1 MSRLSDQTVE
11 LMGAYIEGELD
22 GEAAASFEA
31 AMEADPALFAEVESM
46 RETVRKLA
54 SLQRPKAP
62 EGFSADLA
70 ARLRTR
76 SVVERRGGM
85 GLEERWLQLLMVA
98 AVAML
103 AWLLWPHG
111 GSVTPSA
118 GSLEGSGSGS
128 GVDEIVVPAL
138 PAGEVEIEPAQPSRV
153 SGGPVLPMKVL
164 ENRYE
169 VVTQLDAKALR
180 SELRKVVGDRQVKEV
195 EGGFEVTLDAGES
208 DAERARL
215 LNLGRYSVERVTLP
229 AGQRP
234 PLLLRSRP
242 ATAEP

>member
-22 GEAAASFEA
+22 AEAAASFEA
-31 AMEADPALFAEVESM
+31 LMEADPALFAEVESM
-46 RETVRKLA
+46 RETVRRLA
-54 SLQRPKAP
+54 SLERPKAP

-70 ARLRTR
+70 ARRRTR
-76 SVVERRGGM
+76 SVTERRGGM
-85 GLEERWLQLLMVA
+85 GLEERWLQLLLLA
-98 AVAML
+98 GVAML

-118 GSLEGSGSGS
+118 GSADGSGSGS
-128 GVDEIVVPAL
+128 GGDEIVVPAL
-138 PAGEVEIEPAQPSRV
+138 PAGEVEIEPALPSRV
-153 SGGPVLPMKVL
+153 AGGPVLPMQAI

-169 VVTQLDAKALR
+169 VATTLDAKALR
-180 SELRKVVGDRQVKEV
+180 TALRKVVGDRQVKEV
-195 EGGFEVTLDAGES
+195 EGGFEVTLDAKES

-234 PLLLRSRP
+234 PVLLRSLP
-242 ATAEP
+242 ASTKP

>member
-22 GEAAASFEA
+22 AEAAASFEA

-46 RETVRKLA
+46 RETVRRLA
-54 SLQRPKAP
+54 SLERPRAP

-76 SVVERRGGM
+76 SVTERRGGM
-85 GLEERWLQLLMVA
+85 GLEERWLQLLLLA

-103 AWLLWPHG
+103 AWLLWPNG
-111 GSVTPSA
+111 ASVTRVA
-118 GSLEGSGSGS
+118 GSPAGSGSGS
-128 GVDEIVVPAL
+128 GVEEIVVPAL
-138 PAGEVEIEPAQPSRV
+138 PAGEVEVEPALPSRV
-153 SGGPVLPMKVL
+153 AGGSVLPMKAV

-180 SELRKVVGDRQVKEV
+180 TELRKVVGDRQVKEV
-195 EGGFEVTLDAGES
+195 EGGFEVTLDTDES
-208 DAERARL
+208 DAERVRL
-215 LNLGRYSVERVTLP
+215 LNLGRYSVERVMLP

-242 ATAEP
+242 ASTTP